1 MLLIHC
7 TTEAVVC
14 LVQASVAAHDKSAA
28 DAGDAADGNATADTA
43 AADGSH
49 QQRDASLTA
58 VSAATATA
66 DSDAAQLRGTAATAS
81 QQPAA
86 ASPYEA
92 AADSNSHQA
101 DDPAAT
107 QPHVLVENE
116 EAQPAENY
124 FVQGIKAI
132 DVEVDCGP
140 GVPCRLIHVVMD
152 VSTLAPKPYLGGYKH
167 KQTGA
172 VYHHTATQTPKAPKP
187 VNTDGKLCRQT
198 QTVDIADTSAQT
210 LREMATQMQRPG
222 ILIDES
228 GDRIMT
234 PRRYVTATEINRRQV
249 AAALIIQR
257 FTRGWFARRR
267 AGCLS
272 HDKTERDTFIA
283 GQTTARQQAA
293 DENRRHEIERRMHPR
308 SMKDFKIL
316 AAELETWRR
325 QQTAQIK
332 AAGLDKEKE
341 QAALQLL
348 LAKETKLLQTI
359 GRLRVNALHE
369 NKDIK
374 TQKELDGMA
383 QPKTWELRNGVKVE
397 VHTPLTTRAKELQQL
412 YRGLVLAGLTVDE
425 RLDVLLHVKWTVKE
439 FDCNL
444 TREIVDLIDREADLL
459 NRGRDPKTLDGLRK
473 RIAGLFLA
481 FCQTPEFNPEAT
493 RFKIKP
499 ADAEQFIYEEAEPAA
514 ARAPPVPTGSSIRAC

>member
-124 FVQGIKAI
+124 FVQGIKVWLCTVCLTAARLNTSQMGLLLICETLPRHALTPVGARLLLSCLMSVLVYCLSQNSALTPLPSNVIPCIFQRLCVPDSQCCVCSQAI

-228 GDRIMT
+228 GDRW
-234 PRRYVTATEINRRQV
+234 VV
-249 AAALIIQR
+249 GGLK
-257 FTRGWFARRR
+257 
-267 AGCLS
+267 S
-272 HDKTERDTFIA
+272 H
-283 GQTTARQQAA
+283 
-293 DENRRHEIERRMHPR
+293 
-308 SMKDFKIL
+308 
-316 AAELETWRR
+316 
-325 QQTAQIK
+325 
-332 AAGLDKEKE
+332 
-341 QAALQLL
+341 
-348 LAKETKLLQTI
+348 
-359 GRLRVNALHE
+359 VN
-369 NKDIK
+369 
-374 TQKELDGMA
+374 G
-383 QPKTWELRNGVKVE
+383 
-397 VHTPLTTRAKELQQL
+397 
-412 YRGLVLAGLTVDE
+412 
-425 RLDVLLHVKWTVKE
+425 
-439 FDCNL
+439 
-444 TREIVDLIDREADLL
+444 
-459 NRGRDPKTLDGLRK
+459 
-473 RIAGLFLA
+473 
-481 FCQTPEFNPEAT
+481 
-493 RFKIKP
+493 
-499 ADAEQFIYEEAEPAA
+499 
-514 ARAPPVPTGSSIRAC
+514 AP